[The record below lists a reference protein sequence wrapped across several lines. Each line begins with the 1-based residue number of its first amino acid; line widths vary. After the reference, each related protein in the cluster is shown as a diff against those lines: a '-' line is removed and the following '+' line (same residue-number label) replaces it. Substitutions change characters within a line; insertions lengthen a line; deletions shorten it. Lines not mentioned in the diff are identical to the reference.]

1 MNILLSINQ
10 SEFSSSRHVILT
22 NAPLLVSELINKQ
35 KSGRVE
41 MICIGIR
48 LIWGSKQLS
57 VRRWFHF
64 SLGDKGAINYRNH
77 SEFIPSP
84 CLHSPSRYWL
94 EAKWRHSIMGNWV
107 WLTYAVR
114 ESRAPQGWLV
124 YNSDT
129 TVADVTNTH
138 VRGLWPAVHWSN
150 THRAPPSS
158 CSAKLSRDVSVHFTE
173 LKEYAGSIIEDVNRI
188 SHQVYRHCD
197 WTEHK
202 LEALQPSQSSKPSP
216 NITIPLPGTTSKI

>member
-1 MNILLSINQ
+1 MRHSRMFYSIYNSCPRRSQRHVLFVHMNILLSINQ
-10 SEFSSSRHVILT
+10 SKFSSSWHVILT
-22 NAPLLVSELINKQ
+22 NASLLVTALINKQ

-138 VRGLWPAVHWSN
+138 IRGLWPVQYIDQ
-150 THRAPPSS
+150 THIARLHRP
-158 CSAKLSRDVSVHFTE
+158 
-173 LKEYAGSIIEDVNRI
+173 
-188 SHQVYRHCD
+188 
-197 WTEHK
+197 
-202 LEALQPSQSSKPSP
+202 ALQSWAV
-216 NITIPLPGTTSKI
+216 TSVCIIQNLKNMLRSARDE